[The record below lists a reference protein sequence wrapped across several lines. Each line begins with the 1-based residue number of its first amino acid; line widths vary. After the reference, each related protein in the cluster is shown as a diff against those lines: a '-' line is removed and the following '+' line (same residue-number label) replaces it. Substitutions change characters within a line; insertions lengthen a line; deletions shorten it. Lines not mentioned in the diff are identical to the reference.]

1 MIKWLR
7 SGVATLIMSSMAFGY
22 TIQPAKADTTSTL
35 LITAAAVA
43 ALMTGINVAEKNAKA
58 NQLVG
63 YLPNGSPVYADGHV
77 VARNGSVWY
86 PGNQGENIQCNGYQC
101 AIVGANVGYG
111 GGYGGGYPG
120 FPAYGGYPANYNG
133 AYPANYGGGYYP
145 SNYGGGYYPSTV
157 NGGYYPGT
165 TTVNRYVDKTYK
177 TIYVKHDNGL
187 HKGWYKNHRDP
198 DHDGDRDH
206 DGDGPGR

>member
-7 SGVATLIMSSMAFGY
+7 SGVATLIMSSMALGAA
-22 TIQPAKADTTSTL
+22 IQPAKADTTSTI
-35 LITAAAVA
+35 LISAAAVA

-63 YLPNGSPVYADGHV
+63 YLPNGSRVYADGHV
-77 VARNGSVWY
+77 VARNGAIWY

-101 AIVGANVGYG
+101 MIVGANMGYG
-111 GGYGGGYPG
+111 YGNPG
-120 FPAYGGYPANYNG
+120 FPAYGGYPGYN

-145 SNYGGGYYPSTV
+145 SSY
-157 NGGYYPGT
+157 NGGYYPGGT

-177 TIYVKHDNGL
+177 TIIERRK
-187 HKGWYKNHRDP
+187 RDK
-198 DHDGDRDH
+198 DHDGDRFGNNDH
-206 DGDGPGR
+206 DGPGR

>member
-7 SGVATLIMSSMAFGY
+7 SGVATLIMSSMALGAA
-22 TIQPAKADTTSTL
+22 IQPAKADTTSTI
-35 LITAAAVA
+35 LISAAAVA

-77 VARNGSVWY
+77 VARNGAIWY

-101 AIVGANVGYG
+101 VIVGANMGYG
-111 GGYGGGYPG
+111 AYGNPG
-120 FPAYGGYPANYNG
+120 FPTYGSYPGYNAYPASYGGYPANYG
-133 AYPANYGGGYYP
+133 GYPANYGGGYYP
-145 SNYGGGYYPSTV
+145 SNYNNGYYPS
-157 NGGYYPGT
+157 GT

-177 TIYVKHDNGL
+177 TIIERRK
-187 HKGWYKNHRDP
+187 RDK
-198 DHDGDRDH
+198 DHDGDR
-206 DGDGPGR
+206 GRE

>member
-77 VARNGSVWY
+77 VARTGQVWY
-86 PGNQGENIQCNGYQC
+86 PGNQGENIQCNGGQC
-101 AIVGANVGYG
+101 MIVGANMGY
-111 GGYGGGYPG
+111 YGNPGFPTYGGYPG
-120 FPAYGGYPANYNG
+120 YSAYPGNAGGGYYPSYGG
-133 AYPANYGGGYYP
+133 YPANYGGGYYP
-145 SNYGGGYYPSTV
+145 SNYGGGYYQGGST
-157 NGGYYPGT
+157 T
-165 TTVNRYVDKTYK
+165 INRYVDKTYK
-177 TIYVKHDNGL
+177 TIIERRRK
-187 HKGWYKNHRDP
+187 R
-198 DHDGDRDH
+198 DRDH
-206 DGDGPGR
+206 DGDRNHDNDNDGPGN

>member
-7 SGVATLIMSSMAFGY
+7 SGVATLIMSSMALGAAM
-22 TIQPAKADTTSTL
+22 QPARADTTSTL

-77 VARNGSVWY
+77 VARNGQTWY
-86 PGNQGENIQCNGYQC
+86 PGNQGENIQCNGGQC
-101 AIVGANVGYG
+101 FIVGANMGY
-111 GGYGGGYPG
+111 GGYGGYPG
-120 FPAYGGYPANYNG
+120 YG
-133 AYPANYGGGYYP
+133 AYPANYGGAYP
-145 SNYGGGYYPSTV
+145 ANYGGAYPANYGGNYYPQ
-157 NGGYYPGT
+157 NYGGGYYPGT

-177 TIYVKHDNGL
+177 TIIERR
-187 HKGWYKNHRDP
+187 HRR
-198 DHDGDRDH
+198 DRDRNGDQGNH

>member
-7 SGVATLIMSSMAFGY
+7 SGVATLIMSSMAFGF

-43 ALMTGINVAEKNAKA
+43 ALMTGVNVAQKNAKA

-77 VARNGSVWY
+77 VARNGAVWY

-101 AIVGANVGYG
+101 MIVGANVGYG
-111 GGYGGGYPG
+111 GYPG
-120 FPAYGGYPANYNG
+120 FPTYGGYPANYG
-133 AYPANYGGGYYP
+133 AYPASYGAYPSNYGGGGYYP
-145 SNYGGGYYPSTV
+145 SNYNSGGYYPSNYN
-157 NGGYYPGT
+157 NGGYYPGGT
-165 TTVNRYVDKTYK
+165 TTVNRYVNRTYK
-177 TIYVKHDNGL
+177 TIIE
-187 HKGWYKNHRDP
+187 RRP
-198 DHDGDRDH
+198 RRDRDH
-206 DGDGPGR
+206 DGDRHHDNDGDGPHR